1 MISLESILSL
11 WRDLDQAQQRERL
24 RSLAF
29 TVYSQCKRTFNGTNS
44 ANSLTGFGP
53 TACAEQRLKGRE
65 VRPRPLVCAE
75 RLGKIVGGQTRRSL
89 RGRVSG

>member
-29 TVYSQCKRTFNGTNS
+29 TVYSQCKRTFNGTSS

-65 VRPRPLVCAE
+65 VSAPSSDSKAE
-75 RLGKIVGGQTRRSL
+75 R
-89 RGRVSG
+89 